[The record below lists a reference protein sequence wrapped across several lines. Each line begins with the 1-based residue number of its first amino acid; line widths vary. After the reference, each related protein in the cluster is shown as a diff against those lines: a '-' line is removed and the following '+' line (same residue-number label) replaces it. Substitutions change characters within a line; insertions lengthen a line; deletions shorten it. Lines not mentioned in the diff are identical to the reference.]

1 MLNPYTMGQQMLDF
15 YQTTFDH
22 SYNAMLK
29 LTELTQHLGAVYWQQ
44 RVDFAFE
51 AKKGLME
58 VIQSQKKQ
66 YETFK
71 KVVDDGFKK
80 LETLT
85 A

>member
-1 MLNPYTMGQQMLDF
+1 MLNPYTMGKQMLDF
-15 YQTTFDH
+15 YQTTFDN
-22 SYNAMLK
+22 SFNAMLK

-51 AKKGLME
+51 AKKGLLEVME
-58 VIQSQKKQ
+58 TQKKHCA
-66 YETFK
+66 TFK
-71 KVVDDGFKK
+71 LAMDDGFKK